1 MLRDL
6 TKKHYIGLSSTFRFR
21 GEEPSRI
28 EALSDSCFALA
39 VGLLLISTKSP
50 DSFDD
55 LIGFTRD
62 LVPFALCLT
71 MIMWVWYQHFIF
83 FIRYGFRNS
92 VIVGFNTILLLI
104 VLFYVYPLKFLAKFL
119 SQIYGSL
126 LGKLFGLSS
135 SGTALS
141 ASNMN
146 GSDMPHLMII
156 YGAGVS
162 GIFLVL
168 MFMYRYALKNKEE
181 LQLSAIEV
189 FETKISIYGNLL
201 MAFVP
206 LLSIVLVL
214 IIPHPVIAGIV
225 GGVTYLLYWPVMS
238 IFVRKTSKKRKRLL
252 EQAPVIGFSSTSTD

>member
-6 TKKHYIGLSSTFRFR
+6 AKKHYVGLSTSFRFR

-50 DSFDD
+50 NSFDE
-55 LIGFTRD
+55 LVRFTRD
-62 LVPFALCLT
+62 LIPFALCLT
-71 MIMWVWYQHFIF
+71 MIMWVWYQHFVF

-104 VLFYVYPLKFLAKFL
+104 VLFYVYPLKFLANFL
-119 SQIYGSL
+119 TQIYGSL
-126 LGKLFGLSS
+126 LGKIFGLNSS
-135 SGTALS
+135 AKTITHIEG
-141 ASNMN
+141 
-146 GSDMPHLMII
+146 GDMPQLMII
-156 YGAGVS
+156 YGAGIS

-168 MFMYRYALKNKEE
+168 MFMYRYALSKAEE
-181 LQLSAIEV
+181 RSLNNLEI

-201 MAFVP
+201 MASVP
-206 LLSIVLVL
+206 LLSIALAL

-238 IFVRKTSKKRKRLL
+238 IFEKKTSKKRKQLL
-252 EQAPVIGFSSTSTD
+252 EQPTTIGFTSTSSD